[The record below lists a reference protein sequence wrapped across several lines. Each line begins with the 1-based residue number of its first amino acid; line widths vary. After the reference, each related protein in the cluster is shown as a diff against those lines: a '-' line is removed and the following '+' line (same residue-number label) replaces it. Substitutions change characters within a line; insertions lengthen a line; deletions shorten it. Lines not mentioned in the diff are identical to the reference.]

1 MTKGIEKMAEVRYY
15 GLGILSQLNN
25 TKKGRVDDHFD
36 INSVLFLFREP
47 DIFLLTRYSPINCV
61 TPFLYEI
68 RRTFKMRLFKSYFF
82 LINSRL
88 AFFQPLSYAFSYPAL
103 P

>member
-15 GLGILSQLNN
+15 GLGILAHINN

-47 DIFLLTRYSPINCV
+47 DIFLLTRYSP
-61 TPFLYEI
+61 
-68 RRTFKMRLFKSYFF
+68 FF
-82 LINSRL
+82 LANNII
-88 AFFQPLSYAFSYPAL
+88 
-103 P
+103 

>member
-15 GLGILSQLNN
+15 GLGILAHINN

-47 DIFLLTRYSPINCV
+47 DIFLLTRYSPFYLRYDWKKKIGRAHV
-61 TPFLYEI
+61 
-68 RRTFKMRLFKSYFF
+68 
-82 LINSRL
+82 
-88 AFFQPLSYAFSYPAL
+88 
-103 P
+103 

>member
-15 GLGILSQLNN
+15 GLGILAHINN

-47 DIFLLTRYSPINCV
+47 DIFLLTRYSPFYFMNCSK
-61 TPFLYEI
+61 T
-68 RRTFKMRLFKSYFF
+68 KSKF
-82 LINSRL
+82 
-88 AFFQPLSYAFSYPAL
+88 
-103 P
+103 

>member
-15 GLGILSQLNN
+15 GLGILAHINN

-47 DIFLLTRYSPINCV
+47 DIFLLTRYSPRKEVKIFSNI
-61 TPFLYEI
+61 FWI
-68 RRTFKMRLFKSYFF
+68 MRIACRNDGNTFF
-82 LINSRL
+82 L
-88 AFFQPLSYAFSYPAL
+88 
-103 P
+103 

>member
-15 GLGILSQLNN
+15 GLGILAHINN

-47 DIFLLTRYSPINCV
+47 DIFLLTRYSP
-61 TPFLYEI
+61 
-68 RRTFKMRLFKSYFF
+68 
-82 LINSRL
+82 
-88 AFFQPLSYAFSYPAL
+88 
-103 P
+103 

>member
-15 GLGILSQLNN
+15 GLGILAHINN

-47 DIFLLTRYSPINCV
+47 DIFLLTRYLS
-61 TPFLYEI
+61 
-68 RRTFKMRLFKSYFF
+68 
-82 LINSRL
+82 LIHI
-88 AFFQPLSYAFSYPAL
+88 
-103 P
+103 

>member
-15 GLGILSQLNN
+15 GLGILAHINN

-47 DIFLLTRYSPINCV
+47 DIFLLIRYSPFLLSGLRCS
-61 TPFLYEI
+61 LYEEYELSA
-68 RRTFKMRLFKSYFF
+68 FKQK
-82 LINSRL
+82 NDNT
-88 AFFQPLSYAFSYPAL
+88 
-103 P
+103 

>member
-15 GLGILSQLNN
+15 GLGILAHINN

-47 DIFLLTRYSPINCV
+47 DIFLLTRYSPFIV
-61 TPFLYEI
+61 LIHTSFLWI
-68 RRTFKMRLFKSYFF
+68 STDCGILFS
-82 LINSRL
+82 
-88 AFFQPLSYAFSYPAL
+88 
-103 P
+103 

>member
-15 GLGILSQLNN
+15 GLGILAHINN

-47 DIFLLTRYSPINCV
+47 DIFLLTRYSPFFYV
-61 TPFLYEI
+61 TYSLFFVKKAHKNPILKNSVNLY
-68 RRTFKMRLFKSYFF
+68 LFHQD
-82 LINSRL
+82 I
-88 AFFQPLSYAFSYPAL
+88 
-103 P
+103 

>member
-15 GLGILSQLNN
+15 GLGILAHINN

-47 DIFLLTRYSPINCV
+47 DIFLLTRYSPFTANEDPCPINEG
-61 TPFLYEI
+61 LQ
-68 RRTFKMRLFKSYFF
+68 L
-82 LINSRL
+82 SRK
-88 AFFQPLSYAFSYPAL
+88 L
-103 P
+103 PGFILLW